1 MSNDKPYH
9 KITKYVLIFFSSLS
23 LAFISL
29 NISTLSL
36 NKETFIRHLELD
48 QNKINAICLNGPKS
62 VQDYYVNKNSTELF
76 PEDEEKKDENSY
88 TQTLLDI
95 FDGNTDTSKITK
107 YVVRLLAFVIFIV
120 FGILSIF
127 GWIICCCCCCCPC
140 CCCNQTAK
148 NQYLCR
154 LISFLISMGM
164 FVVIIG
170 LSLYGLIDL
179 QNIMK
184 GLNGMSCTVFKL
196 YTEVSDGQEAEITPK
211 WTGIN
216 NIQNKLVEISQT
228 VENIGYNRGDI
239 FTKTP
244 VLGTKETNFKNL
256 LSNAAGGVARQKI
269 SFTATTTTNNPV
281 EIIPGYVT
289 DYYPVET
296 GVKTAYQI
304 NFEFEQL
311 LTKAKDI
318 INQADSSS
326 SEIVNESD
334 SINILIGDID
344 SLFNDFGSTL
354 DSFSSSIAEPWM
366 DYQKTITDYG
376 KLGCNIFFGVLVGLS
391 GLIIGLT
398 IVFVL
403 LKIKFLKIF
412 ILIFWNILVLIMI
425 LTFIIGGVFGL
436 LGIIG
441 KDGTSVIYYL
451 ISEEN
456 LNSTSPKIIPDSI
469 GNYID
474 VCMHGDGDLS
484 SKFSIGSGM
493 DEMEKLNQLKA
504 QLQATKAELQQ
515 FTGSTAINTNNNYL
529 LQTKDSFSDAST
541 TIRDDYINPLNEA
554 IKNCNTDNQFE
565 KVEDSQKNCGEYTY
579 IPYSNSLPVD
589 TNKKC
594 LLFSDWT
601 TAQLKARYDGCNN
614 NITISNLLDDIGK
627 IKESNNGLIDD
638 IIAINNNLDTQFK
651 LVIDFVIDILDEIDE
666 KLITPTNQV
675 LGEIGND
682 PEKSFISTLI
692 NCRFLGGHIKM
703 IYTNIHDGLGNNFY
717 NFAIVIETIS
727 CAIALGVSCLII
739 VLNRFNKT
747 FPEDKKK
754 EVGKA
759 DADNGVNSELI
770 QINKQGG
777 IRKSLEK
784 GRIVIKKS

>member
-1 MSNDKPYH
+1 MSNDKPYQ
-9 KITKYVLIFFSSLS
+9 KLTKYFLIFFSSLS
-23 LAFISL
+23 LAFLAL
-29 NISTLSL
+29 NISTISF
-36 NKETFIRHLELD
+36 NKDTFIRHLEID
-48 QNKINAICLNGPKS
+48 QNKINEICLNGPKS
-62 VQDYYVNKNSTELF
+62 VQDYYVNQNSSELF
-76 PEDEEKKDENSY
+76 PADEEKDYQNSY
-88 TQTLLDI
+88 TQTLLDM
-95 FDGNTDTSKITK
+95 FEGNTDTSNIMK
-107 YVVRLLAFVIFIV
+107 YVMRLLAFVIFIV

-127 GWIICCCCCCCPC
+127 GWFICCCCCCCPC

-170 LSLYGLIDL
+170 LSSYGLIDL

-196 YTEVSDGQEAEITPK
+196 YTEVLDGQEAEITPK

-228 VENIGYNRGDI
+228 VENIGNNRVDI
-239 FTKTP
+239 FTQTP
-244 VLGTKETNFKNL
+244 QLDTKETDFKSE
-256 LSNAAGGVARQKI
+256 LSTKATEVSNKNIVFTEGG
-269 SFTATTTTNNPV
+269 STNQITIKPD
-281 EIIPGYVT
+281 YVT
-289 DYYPVET
+289 NYYPVGT
-296 GVKTAYQI
+296 VGKTAYQI
-304 NFEFEQL
+304 NFEFDQL
-311 LTKAKDI
+311 LIKSKDI
-318 INQADSSS
+318 ISQADSSS
-326 SEIVNESD
+326 SEIVKEST
-334 SINILIGDID
+334 SINGLIGDID

-366 DYQKTITDYG
+366 DYQKTITNYG
-376 KLGCNIFFGVLVGLS
+376 NLGCNIFFGVLVGLS

-412 ILIFWNILVLIMI
+412 IIIFWNILVLIMI

-456 LNSTSPKIIPDSI
+456 LNSTPPKIIPDSI
-469 GNYID
+469 GSYID

-484 SKFSIGSGM
+484 SKFQEVGGM
-493 DEMEKLNQLKA
+493 DEMEKLNQLKK
-504 QLQATKAELQQ
+504 QLDATKAELQQ
-515 FTGSTAINTNNNYL
+515 FTGSTAISTNNNYL
-529 LQTKDSFSDAST
+529 LQTKDSFSDASN
-541 TIRDDYINPLNEA
+541 TIRDYLNNLNLE
-554 IKNCNTDNQFE
+554 IERCDKNNKYE
-565 KVEDSQKNCGEYTY
+565 KVEDSQKNCGDYTY
-579 IPYSNSLPVD
+579 TPYSNSLPVN

-594 LLFSDWT
+594 LLFSEWEIADLQT
-601 TAQLKARYDGCNN
+601 RYNTCNN
-614 NITISNLLDDIGK
+614 YGTISNLLEDIGK
-627 IKESNNGLIDD
+627 IKTENNGKINE
-638 IIAINNNLDTQFK
+638 IIAINNGLNTEFIN
-651 LVIDFVIDILDEIDE
+651 VIGFVIGILDEIDE

-692 NCRFLGGHIKM
+692 NCRFLGDHIKM

-717 NFAIVIETIS
+717 NFAIIIETIS
-727 CAIALGVSCLII
+727 CATALGVCCLII

-754 EVGKA
+754 EVGKT
-759 DADNGVNSELI
+759 DAGNGMNPELI

-777 IRKSLEK
+777 TRKSLEK
-784 GRIVIKKS
+784 GRIVIKKI